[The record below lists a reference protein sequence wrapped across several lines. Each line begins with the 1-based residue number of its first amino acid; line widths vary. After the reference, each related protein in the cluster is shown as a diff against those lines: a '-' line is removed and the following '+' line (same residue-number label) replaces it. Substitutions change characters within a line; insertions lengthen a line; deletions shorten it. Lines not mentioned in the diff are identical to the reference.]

1 MSVLWESA
9 VPSPQSQ
16 PRFRSLF
23 PANYRHKGELLREK
37 VLLLKQL
44 LCSAGE
50 LRRLRV
56 PSFTRVTGVTRIRE
70 RCRTVP
76 KARGALVWGALPA
89 LCTGVREL
97 GTCGTGM
104 QHRKKRQL
112 QSNCCSSSNG
122 QRCSRS
128 RMIGAVFLDRAKTLN
143 AMFAGMHLELF
154 F

>member
-1 MSVLWESA
+1 MPVGAVSVLWESA

-70 RCRTVP
+70 RCHKGS

-89 LCTGVREL
+89 PCTGV
-97 GTCGTGM
+97 CGNWEHAGPGCSTA
-104 QHRKKRQL
+104 KRD
-112 QSNCCSSSNG
+112 SY
-122 QRCSRS
+122 RA
-128 RMIGAVFLDRAKTLN
+128 IAVAALMVSAVPE
-143 AMFAGMHLELF
+143 AG
-154 F
+154 